1 MPDSYEWGLFL
12 HLLGVF
18 LVSGGAVSFI
28 LILAMMRRSQTVQEV
43 RVWANLAAIVE
54 RLFPVSTVVLLV
66 TGIWLVT
73 DGDWS
78 WGDGWI
84 NVSFIGLI
92 LIALVGLLVNTRKVV
107 AIDRAAADAPD
118 GPIPQVLAAQITDP
132 VLFATTHAL
141 TLGVL
146 AIIWNMTTK
155 PGDAQAG
162 IVFVVAI
169 VIGAASAAPMVQRQ
183 QAILERRS

>member
-1 MPDSYEWGLFL
+1 MPDSYEWGLFF

-18 LVSGGAVSFI
+18 LVAGGTVSFVI
-28 LILAMMRRSQTVQEV
+28 VLAMMRRSATVQEV
-43 RVWANLAAIVE
+43 RTWANLAAIIDRISALAV
-54 RLFPVSTVVLLV
+54 VVLLL
-66 TGIWLVT
+66 TGVWLVT

-84 NVSFIGLI
+84 NVSLIGLI
-92 LIALVGLLVNTRKVV
+92 LIGVAWVAINTRKIV
-107 AIDRAAADAPD
+107 AIDTAAADEPD

-132 VLFATTHAL
+132 VLFGTAHAATT
-141 TLGVL
+141 GFL

-162 IVFVVAI
+162 IVLLIGLVV
-169 VIGAASAAPMVQRQ
+169 GAASAFPMVQRQ
-183 QAILERRS
+183 QAILEGKR